1 MPNIRP
7 IKDLRDTME
16 ISELCHSI
24 DEPVFIT
31 KNGYSDMVIMSSE
44 VYDRLFTA
52 LEIYNKIS
60 KSLAQIERGE
70 VVNGEEVLKEMRKK
84 YNYDV

>member
-7 IKDLRDTME
+7 IRDLRNTLE
-16 ISELCHSI
+16 ISELCHST

-44 VYDRLFTA
+44 VYDELVTAIDVFTRLSVA
-52 LEIYNKIS
+52 VGEINS
-60 KSLAQIERGE
+60 G
-70 VVNGEEVLKEMRKK
+70 NGVDGNEVLKKMREK
-84 YNYDV
+84 YGYEL

>member
-52 LEIYNKIS
+52 MEIYNRIS
-60 KSLAQIERGE
+60 KSLDDIAQGKG
-70 VVNGEEVLKEMRKK
+70 VDGKEVLKRMREK
-84 YNYDV
+84 YHYEV

>member
-7 IKDLRDTME
+7 IRDLRNTLE
-16 ISELCHSI
+16 ISELCHST

-44 VYDRLFTA
+44 VYDELVTA
-52 LEIYNKIS
+52 MDIYKRIF
-60 KSLAQIERGE
+60 KSLDDIANGN
-70 VVNGEEVLKEMRKK
+70 VFDGEEVLKEMRKK
-84 YNYDV
+84 YNYEV

>member
-7 IKDLRDTME
+7 IRDLRNTLE

-44 VYDRLFTA
+44 VYDELVAAIDVFTR
-52 LEIYNKIS
+52 IS
-60 KSLAQIERGE
+60 KSLDDIAKGN
-70 VVNGEEVLKEMRKK
+70 VFDGEEVLKEMRKK
-84 YNYDV
+84 YSYKE

>member
-7 IKDLRDTME
+7 IRDLRNTLE

-44 VYDRLFTA
+44 VYDKIISSIDIFKRLSA
-52 LEIYNKIS
+52 SMDEIASGK
-60 KSLAQIERGE
+60 G
-70 VVNGEEVLKEMRKK
+70 VDGEEVLRRMRKK

>member
-7 IKDLRDTME
+7 IKDLRNTIE
-16 ISELCHSI
+16 ISEFCHSI

-44 VYDRLFTA
+44 VYDKIMVAVDVFTRLSVSVE
-52 LEIYNKIS
+52 EINSGK
-60 KSLAQIERGE
+60 G
-70 VVNGEEVLKEMRKK
+70 VDGNEVLKKMREK
-84 YNYDV
+84 YGYEL

>member
-7 IKDLRDTME
+7 IRDLRNTLE
-16 ISELCHSI
+16 ISELCHST

-44 VYDRLFTA
+44 VYDKLVTA
-52 LEIYNKIS
+52 MDIYNRIS
-60 KSLAQIERGE
+60 KSLDDIAKGS
-70 VVNGEEVLKEMRKK
+70 VFDGEEVLKEMRKK
-84 YNYDV
+84 YNYEV